1 VVTNRAEGRI
11 VGAGCR
17 CKFNNA
23 CPKGVAHR
31 VAPKEEARERAS
43 TVRKSTA
50 MSIVEYLPTS
60 CITLKTKTMKLTLGP
75 PLQKELPEQSALI
88 LKENAK

>member
-1 VVTNRAEGRI
+1 
-11 VGAGCR
+11 
-17 CKFNNA
+17 
-23 CPKGVAHR
+23 
-31 VAPKEEARERAS
+31 
-43 TVRKSTA
+43 